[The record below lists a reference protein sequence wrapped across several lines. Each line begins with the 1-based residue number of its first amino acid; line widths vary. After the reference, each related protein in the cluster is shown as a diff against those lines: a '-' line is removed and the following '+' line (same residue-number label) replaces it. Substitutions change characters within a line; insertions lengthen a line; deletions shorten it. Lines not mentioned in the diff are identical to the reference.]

1 MTSPAD
7 RAGELL
13 AERRHAWDQR
23 NQRCCKKPN
32 VWDNDPA
39 MPLGAHVPDLVALD
53 EPPARL
59 GILTIREDRKPEI
72 LSRGCPRVEPA
83 TNWARFLER
92 EPVVLKGR
100 RGARMSFLGARHMPG
115 SRRVWRSSRCR

>member
-1 MTSPAD
+1 MMSQAN

-13 AERRHAWDQR
+13 AERRHARDER
-23 NQRCCKKPN
+23 NQRGCKKPD
-32 VWDNDPA
+32 VWDSDPA

-59 GILTIREDRKPEI
+59 GILTEPEDRKHKT
-72 LSRGCPRVEPA
+72 LSRGCPRAEPA
-83 TNWARFLER
+83 TNWARFSER

-100 RGARMSFLGARHMPG
+100 RGERESF
-115 SRRVWRSSRCR
+115 